1 MSDKSLALTYGEVR
15 NGAETYINMEHQK
28 DLLPG
33 DF

>member
-1 MSDKSLALTYGEVR
+1 MSDKNLALTYGEVR
-15 NGAETYINMEHQK
+15 NGPETHINMEHQK